1 MKRMWRGV
9 GGMYRVE
16 GERGEKIRLI
26 YCFICR
32 RRSPTQDRQGLKSIG
47 GKRIRLIYCFV
58 CRRRA
63 ATEDHPDAS
72 PLPLHLFPCM
82 LTYDVVHWRQ
92 STMMTDG
99 ELRKVV
105 KVDDQCHDV
114 CVGFLSPSVLNH
126 AFERERD
133 TRMWKPLCDVC

>member
-1 MKRMWRGV
+1 MHSESSAAWSSSLKSI
-9 GGMYRVE
+9 GGK
-16 GERGEKIRLI
+16 KIRLI
-26 YCFICR
+26 YCFVCR
-32 RRSPTQDRQGLKSIG
+32 RRAPTQDRQGLKSIG

-126 AFERERD
+126 AFEIPRKRK
-133 TRMWKPLCDVC
+133 RH